1 MTSSDP
7 LAQQVIELI
16 ATKRHLPIEQVSPD
30 ATFADLG
37 IDSLAGMD
45 LLFDFEE
52 TFNLSIPDEIA
63 REMRT
68 VGQAV
73 EAIRAAKAK
82 AAEPPSAV

>member
-1 MTSSDP
+1 MPSSDP

-16 ATKRHLPIEQVSPD
+16 ASKRHLPVEQVKLESS
-30 ATFADLG
+30 FADLG

-52 TFNLSIPDEIA
+52 TFSLSIPDEVA

-73 EAIRAAKAK
+73 EAIRAAKA
-82 AAEPPSAV
+82 AEPPATV

>member
-1 MTSSDP
+1 MTSLDP
-7 LAQQVIELI
+7 LGQQVIELI
-16 ATKRHLPIEQVSPD
+16 ANKRHLPIERITLDS
-30 ATFADLG
+30 AFADLG

-52 TFNLSIPDEIA
+52 TFNLSIPDEVA

-73 EAIRAAKAK
+73 EAIRAAKA
-82 AAEPPSAV
+82 AVLPPAV